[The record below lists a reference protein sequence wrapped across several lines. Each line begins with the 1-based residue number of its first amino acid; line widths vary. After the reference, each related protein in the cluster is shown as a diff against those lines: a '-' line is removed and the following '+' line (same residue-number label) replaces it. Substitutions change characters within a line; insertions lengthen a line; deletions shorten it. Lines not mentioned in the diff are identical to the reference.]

1 MVIEEVEE
9 IGDKKTIGLLEDNM
23 FNNKMKMIGEM
34 IKNNNSSANKKR
46 MGMNKGNKMIGMIKI
61 IISKKMN
68 GENKAIKNKL
78 SLQMKTN
85 NLKIDKSV
93 EGEVDKIKKIK
104 INNNL
109 NNKRILKANKL
120 VKSLL

>member
-1 MVIEEVEE
+1 
-9 IGDKKTIGLLEDNM
+9 M

-34 IKNNNSSANKKR
+34 IKSNNSSVNKKR
-46 MGMNKGNKMIGMIKI
+46 MEMNKGNRMIGMIKI

-109 NNKRILKANKL
+109 NNKSILKANKL

>member
-1 MVIEEVEE
+1 
-9 IGDKKTIGLLEDNM
+9 
-23 FNNKMKMIGEM
+23 MIGEM